1 MKILIYSANFAPE
14 KVGIGKYSGE
24 MADWLASQGHTVR
37 VVCAP
42 PYYPDWKV
50 DSGYR
55 KASYQREVW
64 NEIRIWRCPLW
75 VPAKPSGLKRIVH
88 LLTFAASS
96 FPVMLR
102 HVFWRPDV
110 VLTVAPAFVC
120 APAGWLTA
128 RLAGAQA
135 WLHLQDFEVDIAFQM
150 NMLKSPLLQRWALT
164 AERWML
170 GRFNSVSS
178 ISRRMVERLETKG
191 VRQDRIQFFPN
202 WVDVNHIKPSCDGGA
217 YRRELGIAEDAIVV
231 LYAGALAAKQGL
243 HIIPPVATMLAKRKD
258 IAFVICGDGVL
269 KHKLASDSE
278 GMTNVHLLPLQP
290 FERLGELLC
299 MADIHL
305 LPQNPSAADLV
316 LPSKLSGMLASGRP
330 VVSTCRPGTD
340 LESVIALC
348 GLVVPPGDQEGLAN
362 AICTLADDPVL
373 RLQLGAESRQWA
385 ELHVDREVVLQ
396 RMFGDLTVAPT
407 DRRVPIPVDEP
418 LALSEA
424 DATDAPAQ
432 RPAVRV

>member
-24 MADWLASQGHTVR
+24 MAAWLESQGHVVR

-50 DSGYR
+50 DAGYR
-55 KASYQREVW
+55 GASYRREVW
-64 NEIRIWRCPLW
+64 RNITVWRCPLW
-75 VPAKPSGLKRIVH
+75 VPRKPTGLKRILH
-88 LLTFAASS
+88 LMTFAASS
-96 FPVMLR
+96 LPMMLR
-102 HVFWRPDV
+102 HIFWRPDV
-110 VLTVAPAFVC
+110 VLTVAPAFMC

-128 RLAGAQA
+128 RLCGAQA

-150 NMLKSPLLQRWALT
+150 NMLKSPAMQKFALK

-170 GRFNSVSS
+170 SRFNTVSS

-191 VRQDRIQFFPN
+191 VRTDRIQFFPN
-202 WVDVNHIKPSCDGGA
+202 WVDVSHIKPSCDGTT
-217 YRRELGIAEDAIVV
+217 YRKELGIAEDTIVV

-243 HIIPPVATMLAKRKD
+243 RIIPPVASLLAKRKD
-258 IAFVICGDGVL
+258 IVFVICGDGVL
-269 KHKLASDSE
+269 KPELASDSD
-278 GMTNVHLLPLQP
+278 GMSNVYLLPLQP
-290 FERLGELLC
+290 FEQLGELLC

-340 LESVIALC
+340 LESVISLC
-348 GLVVPPGDQEGLAN
+348 GLVVPPGDLQGLAE

-373 RLQLGAESRQWA
+373 RLQLGHESRLWA

-396 RMFGDLTVAPT
+396 RMFGSLSVAPT
-407 DRRVPIPVDEP
+407 ERRAPIPVEVP
-418 LALSEA
+418 LAVSEA
-424 DATDAPAQ
+424 ESTAEASQ